1 MGGGDNDPYVRDV
14 EVNLEQN
21 GQIIYKYCDESGE
34 ITEAANP
41 NGSIR
46 NIAGIVN
53 EAGNVFGMM
62 PHPERATS
70 EILGNTD
77 GLRVFNR
84 LLHKQLQGQ
93 LSF

>member
-1 MGGGDNDPYVRDV
+1 V
-14 EVNLEQN
+14 
-21 GQIIYKYCDESGE
+21 IYRYCNESGQL
-34 ITEAANP
+34 TEEANP

-46 NIAGIVN
+46 NIAGISN
-53 EAGNVFGMM
+53 EEGNVFGMM

-84 LLHKQLQGQ
+84 LLHEQLQGQ